1 MDSVL
6 DPLAVSILCKSLNFT
21 QKMDPKSNLNEAI
34 SSVDQAIQH
43 HPNDTVEK
51 YIWD

>member
-6 DPLAVSILCKSLNFT
+6 DPVAVSILCKSLNFT

-34 SSVDQAIQH
+34 SSVDQAKH

-51 YIWD
+51 YIRD